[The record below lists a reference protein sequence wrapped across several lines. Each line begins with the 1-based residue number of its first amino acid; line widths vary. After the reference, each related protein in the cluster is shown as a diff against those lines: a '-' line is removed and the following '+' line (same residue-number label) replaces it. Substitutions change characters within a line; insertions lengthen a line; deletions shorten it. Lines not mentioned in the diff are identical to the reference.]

1 MITFAGILYLTASV
15 GFALAIFAFGYHRGH
30 HEARNDPAHV
40 DRLARKDRR
49 IAELEHS
56 LAKVKHQRDV
66 TLESYRKLRD
76 RKAVG

>member
-1 MITFAGILYLTASV
+1 VIPFFAWVLGFLSLAFIIGCYL
-15 GFALAIFAFGYHRGH
+15 GYHRGVH
-30 HEARNDPAHV
+30 VARTDPAHI

-56 LAKVKHQRDV
+56 LAKVKQQRNA
-66 TLESYRKLRD
+66 TLEAYRRERD